1 MSSCR
6 KCENSTCKGSCIK
19 GKSFDEIKKKAE
31 FLEQIWNRLKEE
43 LRPPEAEFT
52 FLYRN
57 EYAPLIG
64 TICDER
70 VKTEYAWRFPEWLN
84 SKLGGIT
91 LEKIIELGEKGVRE
105 YLEEYFKNKWPN
117 RMKKKDREDYLDS
130 ISRYIVE
137 AMNFLKKR
145 GVTPIT
151 MFENREYK
159 ATEVYFM
166 LRQFNGIGP
175 KKAKMITKY
184 FLFTSMDILKNYPW
198 FNQIKAKNPEFKVL
212 GVIMPP
218 IDVHVV
224 KVFCRIFGEDLRKR
238 NWNKAKNDP
247 DLIQDIEAFS
257 QLAFP
262 DIPMIID
269 EIFWNIGRK
278 YCDEEKP
285 KCQECPLNKICDV
298 YKKI

>member
-6 KCENSTCKGSCIK
+6 KCENSNCRGSCIK
-19 GKSFDEIKKKAE
+19 DKSFDEIKKKAE
-31 FLEQIWNRLKEE
+31 FLKQIWDRLKEG

-70 VKTEYAWRFPEWLN
+70 VRAEDAWRFPEWLN

-91 LEKIIELGEKGVRE
+91 LEKIIELGKERVRE
-105 YLEEYFKNKWPN
+105 YLEEYFKNKWPR

-151 MFENREYK
+151 MFENREYS

-166 LRQFNGIGP
+166 LRQFNGVGP

-184 FLFTSMDILKNYPW
+184 FLFTSMDILEHYPW
-198 FNQIKAKNPEFKVL
+198 FDQIKAKNPEFKVT

-224 KVFCRIFGEDLRKR
+224 KVFCRIFGENLR
-238 NWNKAKNDP
+238 NWNKAKRSRLDTGYRSI
-247 DLIQDIEAFS
+247 LFACFS
-257 QLAFP
+257 RYAR
-262 DIPMIID
+262 
-269 EIFWNIGRK
+269 G
-278 YCDEEKP
+278 C
-285 KCQECPLNKICDV
+285 
-298 YKKI
+298 